1 MAGALTERA
10 DALSWGRYPRARQ
23 TMIRC
28 HDRHAA
34 LPLTEHFLLPHGNGR
49 SYGDSCLNDGGALLQ
64 TRGLDRFIAFD
75 PKTGVLR
82 CEAGVLLSEILEL
95 IVPQGWFL
103 PVTPGTQFVTVGG
116 AIANDVH
123 GKNHHRAGT
132 FGTMVRG
139 FELLRTDG
147 SRRRCSPTENP
158 DWFAATVGGLGLTGL
173 ITWAEIQLRR
183 VANPWIA
190 SETIRFGNLDEFF
203 TVSAAS
209 DRDYEYTVAWLDCA
223 SRGAALGRGLF
234 MRGNHAPALCAA
246 RPRPPTGRLNVPFT
260 PPFSLINRWSL
271 RAFNTLYYHR
281 QWREMT
287 CGIVHYA
294 PFFYPLDRVL
304 AWNRIYGRHGF
315 LQYQCA
321 IPQVHG
327 QAAVREVLERIARSG
342 LGSFLAVLK
351 IFGEIPAVG
360 WLSFP
365 RPGVTLA
372 LDFPNRG
379 PATFKLLDAL
389 DTVVAMTGGAVYPAK
404 DARMSGARF
413 REFFPRWHHFSE
425 YIDLRFSS
433 SFWRRVMRD

>member
-1 MAGALTERA
+1 MAGAVTERA

-23 TMIRC
+23 RVIRC

-34 LPLTEHFLLPHGNGR
+34 LPATDGFLLPYGNGR
-49 SYGDSCLNDGGALLQ
+49 SYGDSCLNDGGALLL

-75 PKTGVLR
+75 SASGVLR

-103 PVTPGTQFVTVGG
+103 PVTPGTQFVTIGG

-132 FGTMVRG
+132 FGAQVRG
-139 FELLRTDG
+139 FELLRSDG

-158 DWFAATVGGLGLTGL
+158 DWFTATMGGLGLTGL

-183 VANPWIA
+183 IANPWIA
-190 SETIRFGNLDEFF
+190 SETIRFGNLEEFF
-203 TVSAAS
+203 AVSAAS

-246 RPRPPTGRLNVPFT
+246 RPRPPAGWLSVPFA
-260 PPFSLINRWSL
+260 PPFSLVNHWSL
-271 RAFNTLYYHR
+271 KAFNTLYYHR
-281 QWREMT
+281 QRAEMT
-287 CGIVHYA
+287 RGIVHYA
-294 PFFYPLDRVL
+294 PFFYPLDSVL
-304 AWNRIYGRHGF
+304 AWNRIYGRRGF

-321 IPQVHG
+321 IPPIHG
-327 QAAVREVLERIARSG
+327 HAAIRELLERITHSG
-342 LGSFLAVLK
+342 MGSFLAVLK
-351 IFGEIPAVG
+351 IFGEIPVVG

-365 RPGVTLA
+365 RSGVTLA
-372 LDFPNRG
+372 LDFPNQG
-379 PATFKLLDAL
+379 AATFKLLESLDAV
-389 DTVVAMTGGAVYPAK
+389 VVAANGAVYPAK

-413 REFFPRWHHFSE
+413 REFFPQWRRFSA
-425 YIDLRFSS
+425 YIDPRFSS
-433 SFWRRVMRD
+433 SFWRRVMVE